1 MVSKVT
7 LALALAFLGVAQAAP
22 GAPGVYAADYH
33 AYPKYSYNYG
43 VSDKLTGDQ
52 KSAHETRDG
61 DVVKGSYS
69 LVQPDGVLRT
79 VNYISTPLTGFQ
91 AEVINSA
98 PAVHAV
104 KKVAVAPVAAVGPIG
119 YGHGGYGHGGLGVA
133 TLAKAVA
140 PIGAYGGYA
149 GHGLGHGGLGHG
161 GYGGHGYAA
170 PIAAIK
176 PAAISY
182 SNGVGPVVGHG
193 VPVAGYGGYGH
204 GGLAHGGL
212 AHGGLAHGGFAGGY
226 GGIGGGYG
234 GYHGG
239 LAGGYGGFG
248 GHY

>member
-1 MVSKVT
+1 VV
-7 LALALAFLGVAQAAP
+7 AFLGVAAQAAP

-104 KKVAVAPVAAVGPIG
+104 KKVAAVAPLAAVGPIG
-119 YGHGGYGHGGLGVA
+119 YGHGGYGHGGIGV
-133 TLAKAVA
+133 AKAVA

-149 GHGLGHGGLGHG
+149 GHGLGHGGFAGGHHGGFGG
-161 GYGGHGYAA
+161 GYGHGGYAA
-170 PIAAIK
+170 PIVAAVK
-176 PAAISY
+176 PAALSY
-182 SNGVGPVVGHG
+182 SHGVGPVVGHG

-204 GGLAHGGL
+204 GGGFGHGGL
-212 AHGGLAHGGFAGGY
+212 GHGGY
-226 GGIGGGYG
+226 GGGLVGGAGYGG

-239 LAGGYGGFG
+239 LGGGYGGFG